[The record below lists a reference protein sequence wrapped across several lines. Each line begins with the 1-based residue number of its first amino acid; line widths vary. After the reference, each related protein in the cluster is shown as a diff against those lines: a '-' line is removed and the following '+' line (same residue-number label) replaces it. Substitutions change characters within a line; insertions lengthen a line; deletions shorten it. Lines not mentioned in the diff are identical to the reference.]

1 MLVLSLC
8 QTFCSDKIP
17 YVTQKLGDGA
27 DGEVFE
33 FPNQDGQVLKLSVLY
48 EYNADVLLTVSE
60 HYQQNIAPILDL
72 LVANPVEGF
81 ARVYSHQYLGAYDRP
96 SGRSAEKFVLYS
108 YVMEKLI
115 HLDGDESRVFSSILS
130 HEDRGTIKN
139 YSLAKIKE
147 ILQGLSR
154 GLDFDEEKVI
164 LFCENL
170 HQAPVRHLDI
180 HTRNIMKDASGNFKL
195 IDFDRCVLG
204 TV

>member
-27 DGEVFE
+27 DGEVF
-33 FPNQDGQVLKLSVLY
+33 NILDATDQVIKLSVLY
-48 EYNADVLLTVSE
+48 EYAAETLTVVE
-60 HYQQNIAPILDL
+60 YYQQKIAPVLDF
-72 LVANPVEGF
+72 LVAHPVEGF
-81 ARVYSHQYLGAYDRP
+81 ARVYSHQYLGVYDRP
-96 SGRSAEKFVLYS
+96 AGHNEEQFVLYN
-108 YVMEKLI
+108 YVMEKLNHI
-115 HLDGDESRVFSSILS
+115 SGDERRVFSSILS
-130 HEDRGTIKN
+130 HEDSGTIKN
-139 YSLAKIKE
+139 YSLAKIKK
-147 ILQGLSR
+147 ILQGLAC
-154 GLDFDEEKVI
+154 GLDFDEKKVI